1 MTKIF
6 KCEKSD
12 KNTHFMD
19 NGVAFAKHNN
29 AHEIILVIRSYVKP
43 RVLLLVRVKAWGGR
57 GRLGMDSGE
66 CAL

>member
-1 MTKIF
+1 
-6 KCEKSD
+6 
-12 KNTHFMD
+12 MD